1 MRKHMDVTHRFIS
14 YRRRGLWARQQSII
28 RTRNFTT
35 IKLFPKCLELGRLGI
50 AIKSSAQLELALK
63 QFVQQASR
71 IGAVMR
77 CIHEDVVKVI
87 VRILPRVFDSRFDG
101 KLLYFR
107 DSCARADDR
116 T

>member
-1 MRKHMDVTHRFIS
+1 MDVTYSFIS

-35 IKLFPKCLELGRLGI
+35 IKYLFPKCLELGRLGI

-87 VRILPRVFDSRFDG
+87 VRILPRVFDSRFKG
-101 KLLYFR
+101 KLLYFGN
-107 DSCARADDR
+107 SCACAYDR